1 MSVLRP
7 RIARHTASPRPAD
20 GLAGMAPRARG
31 SAEQTTQ
38 TLLASARQVF
48 GQKGYVRT
56 TVQDIIEGTGLS
68 RGAFYRYFGSTDE
81 IFIAMVTGVVDEL
94 IVSSRERSGCTLRER
109 VFGGN
114 LRYLQIF
121 ARHRGVMRALF
132 EAAYVNPQIAEIQ
145 GRMRSAYLRRLRD
158 HLLRQLQLGR
168 CQPIDADAATL
179 ALGMMVEGAAQAWV
193 VMGLEPFEQA
203 LDLERLCTQV
213 TEIWC
218 RAVYL
223 EPDQPLPEPEPAA
236 TVPSD
241 SQGQQSGEF
250 DAPEDGR

>member
-1 MSVLRP
+1 MTVP
-7 RIARHTASPRPAD
+7 KPHPARHGLVRRPDPAV
-20 GLAGMAPRARG
+20 GAVRRVRG
-31 SAEQTTQ
+31 SAEETAQV
-38 TLLASARQVF
+38 LLASAQQVF

-81 IFIAMVTGVVDEL
+81 IFVAMVTRVVDEL
-94 IVSSRERSGCTLRER
+94 IVSSREHSGRTLRER

-132 EAAYVNPQIAEIQ
+132 EAAYVNPQIAAIQ
-145 GRMRSAYLRRLRD
+145 ARMRSAYLRRLRD
-158 HLLRQLQLGR
+158 HLVRQLALGR
-168 CQPIDADAATL
+168 CQPLDPDAATL

-218 RAVYL
+218 RSVYL
-223 EPDQPLPEPEPAA
+223 APDRPIPEPAA
-236 TVPSD
+236 PAASD
-241 SQGQQSGEF
+241 RQRLLAGEV
-250 DAPEDGR
+250 APQEDGP